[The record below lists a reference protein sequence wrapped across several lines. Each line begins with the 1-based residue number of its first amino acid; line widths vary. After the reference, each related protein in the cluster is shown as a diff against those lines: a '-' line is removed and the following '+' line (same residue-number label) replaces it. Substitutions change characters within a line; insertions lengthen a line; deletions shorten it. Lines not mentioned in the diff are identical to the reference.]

1 MTPQNELE
9 KILIRLQTKARLAW
23 QMKSICISAVVLLIS
38 AVAARFLISDYAG
51 TQTQFLSFFTM
62 AFALAMV
69 LSFYL
74 GSKIYKT
81 REDLAKFLEESS
93 DDLNERLYTAM
104 ELIKEDRPLN
114 IFEMELVKEVLRH
127 KQETNWETKLIPIP
141 LPRLRLMLF
150 AAVFSFILSTF
161 MASKQLAPIG
171 FRTGVTT
178 AELEEKPQIDA
189 VFGGLEVEPGNTE
202 IQKGRDLLV
211 TSRFNEFV
219 PATVELV
226 KVQGKTQSSQTMK
239 KGLGDPLFGATVLG
253 IEEDFRYYLTLDFH
267 GEKIKSD
274 IFTVTVFE
282 YPKLLTMDASLT
294 YPEYLEKDNEVLEDV
309 RSLNVPYGTKVD
321 LTFKFNK
328 DVKKAVLEGKNSKIE
343 LVPSS
348 TDKSVMTFSNELKK
362 SGKYILTVEDSQGR
376 KNLYPEEVRI
386 NVYRN
391 KAPKIKVTFPGKD
404 MKVSPLAELD
414 ITAEIS
420 DDRKVLNWGIDYDF
434 NGMEKSVSLGSSANI
449 ADAKTVAL
457 HHPFEFEK
465 LGAQPNDLLSWKV
478 WAEDTGDDGK
488 VRRTFTDIY
497 FIEIRFLEEIVREMQ
512 MQGEGQS
519 QEQQQSEQLVEIQ
532 KQVISAT
539 WKQIQKLLYS
549 EFDDKMAENVNVVVK
564 AETELHPKILALKE
578 KLPPNLHKYLDN
590 AAVEV
595 LKSVEHLKQS
605 LVTREK
611 ADLEKALKT
620 EQMALK
626 NLISLNSKLK
636 MLTKS
641 QSQSQS
647 SSRSQQQRQRLNMDE
662 KKKPKYEAKKEAQ
675 KLKEEQRKEDREIL
689 NALKELAQR
698 QLDLNKQIKDV
709 MAALEQEKDP
719 AKEEELERQL
729 KRLREEQEQLARDLE
744 KVQDRANEEKN
755 RERLAEES
763 KKLEE
768 IRKQMKETADKL
780 EKKER
785 QQTVNAGRRAEKS
798 LNELKE
804 QVQKKTANE
813 FEQEMRELK
822 TEARELKDKLGDIKE
837 ETAKLGKEKPSL
849 SGNAH
854 KKELEGKLN
863 ESQNELSGLQEKIK
877 QTIQESENSQAAL
890 ANELYQALRDTNKK
904 GTQGKL
910 EESRQNLK
918 GGQVKESA
926 RKTEAAEKDVNELA
940 QAIDKAAEK
949 VLGDEFEG
957 LKKAKEELDKIRRQ
971 VSQQMNEGQQDGQQ
985 GEGKEQT
992 EGQGQESQQAG
1003 KGEQGK
1009 GQESQQAG
1017 KGEGQNPSKQGK
1029 GQESQQAGKGEQGQG
1044 QQGEGKG
1051 EGQGEGKGEGQGEG
1065 KGESQQAGKGEGQ
1078 GQGQESQQA
1087 GNQQGQMSQG
1097 QNQSGPTNSGGGN
1110 NPNHDGPINRQAEFR
1125 EMVMELRNV
1134 EDMLQNQKLRQRV
1147 AGIRDKMR
1155 QMEMEKKRHSK
1166 KPEMG
1171 DIKEKL
1177 YSPLVELNKALEE
1190 EIDRLSDTEDKV
1202 RVDREPVPGKYKKQV
1217 QNYFDRLSSGDK

>member
-1 MTPQNELE
+1 
-9 KILIRLQTKARLAW
+9 
-23 QMKSICISAVVLLIS
+23 
-38 AVAARFLISDYAG
+38 
-51 TQTQFLSFFTM
+51 
-62 AFALAMV
+62 
-69 LSFYL
+69 
-74 GSKIYKT
+74 
-81 REDLAKFLEESS
+81 
-93 DDLNERLYTAM
+93 
-104 ELIKEDRPLN
+104 
-114 IFEMELVKEVLRH
+114 
-127 KQETNWETKLIPIP
+127 
-141 LPRLRLMLF
+141 
-150 AAVFSFILSTF
+150 
-161 MASKQLAPIG
+161 
-171 FRTGVTT
+171 
-178 AELEEKPQIDA
+178 
-189 VFGGLEVEPGNTE
+189 
-202 IQKGRDLLV
+202 RDLLI
-211 TSRFNEFV
+211 TGRFNEFV
-219 PATVELV
+219 PASVELV
-226 KVQGKTQSSQTMK
+226 KVNGENKTSQSMK
-239 KGLGDPLFGATVLG
+239 KGLGDPIFGASVLG
-253 IEEDFRYYLTLDFH
+253 IEEDFEYYLTLDYH
-267 GEKIKSD
+267 GTTIKSD
-274 IFTVTVFE
+274 IFKVSVFE
-282 YPKLLTMDASLT
+282 YPKLLTMDVALS
-294 YPEYLEKDNEVLEDV
+294 YPGYLEKENEKLEDV
-309 RSLNVPYGTKVD
+309 RSLNVPYGTKGEF
-321 LTFKFNK
+321 TFKFNK
-328 DVKKAVLEGKNSKIE
+328 EVKKAVLEGKNSEID
-343 LVPSS
+343 LIPSDS
-348 TDKSVMTFSNELKK
+348 DKSLMTQSQDLKK
-362 SGKYILTVEDSQGR
+362 SGKYILIVEDNKGR
-376 KNLYPEEVRI
+376 KSLYPEEIRI
-386 NVYRN
+386 NVFRN

-420 DDRKVLNWGIDYDF
+420 DDQKILNWGIDYDF
-434 NGMEKSVSLGSSANI
+434 NGLAKSISLGNP
-449 ADAKTVAL
+449 DRDTDFKKVAL
-457 HHPFEFEK
+457 HHPFQFEK

-478 WAEDTGDDGK
+478 WAEDIGDDGK
-488 VRRTFTDIY
+488 IRRTFTDIY

-512 MQGEGQS
+512 MQGEGK
-519 QEQQQSEQLVEIQ
+519 SEEKKESDKLVEIQ

-539 WKQIQKLLYS
+539 WKQIQKTLYS
-549 EFDDKMAENVNVVVK
+549 EFDDKMTKDINVIVK

-590 AAVEV
+590 AAKEV
-595 LKSVEHLKQS
+595 LDSVESLKQS
-605 LVTREK
+605 LVTNEK
-611 ADLEKALKT
+611 EDLDKALKT

-636 MLTKS
+636 MLMKS
-641 QSQSQS
+641 QSKSQS
-647 SSRSQQQRQRLNMDE
+647 SSKSQQQQQRLNMDE
-662 KKKPKYEAKKEAQ
+662 KKKPKYEDKKQAE
-675 KLKEEQRKEDREIL
+675 KLKEEERKEDREIL

-719 AKEEELERQL
+719 AKEDELERQL

-780 EKKER
+780 ERKER
-785 QQTVNAGRRAEKS
+785 QQTVNAGKRAEKS

-822 TEARELKDKLGDIKE
+822 SEARDLKEKLGDIKE

-849 SGNAH
+849 SGNNE

-863 ESQNELSGLQEKIK
+863 ESQTELTGLQEKIK
-877 QTIQESENSQAAL
+877 STIQQSESSQAAL

-957 LKKAKEELDKIRRQ
+957 LKKAKEELDKIQRQ
-971 VSQQMNEGQQDGQQ
+971 VSQQMSNGKKPGEQAGKEPGKEGQQGKEGEQAGKAPGK
-985 GEGKEQT
+985 GEGK
-992 EGQGQESQQAG
+992 GQESQQAG
-1003 KGEQGK
+1003 KGEGQGK

-1017 KGEGQNPSKQGK
+1017 KGEGQGK
-1029 GQESQQAGKGEQGQG
+1029 GQESQQA
-1044 QQGEGKG
+1044 
-1051 EGQGEGKGEGQGEG
+1051 
-1065 KGESQQAGKGEGQ
+1065 S
-1078 GQGQESQQA
+1078 
-1087 GNQQGQMSQG
+1087 NQQS

-1110 NPNHDGPINRQAEFR
+1110 NPNHDGPMTKQPEFK
-1125 EMVMELRNV
+1125 EMIMELRNV

-1166 KPEMG
+1166 KPEKG

-1190 EIDRLSDTEDKV
+1190 EIDRLSDTDDKV
-1202 RVDREPVPGKYKKQV
+1202 RVDREPVPSKYKKQV
-1217 QNYFDRLSSGDK
+1217 QNYFDRLGSGDK